1 MSSSSDEEEDLQH
14 WQDQRR
20 KAKEASLSCARQ
32 KEGHTKNSAVKHQNV
47 VDQRK
52 PANKEIFERFHIENL
67 QPTSDKRTV
76 HVAVENEKKVPEL
89 GSSQKSENVEINLPK
104 TRGVSKDEIV
114 HGTKQAWVDKSDH
127 KNDELHEDNAILD
140 KKALKNDL
148 VHVEEQTPPS
158 FTKNEN
164 RSTVDRKVSP
174 SQRNDLRTIN
184 DIVRKDL
191 SSSRTQELKKANVTH
206 KQVLTEEEKSKRQR
220 LLRSLQNLKPQ
231 RSSHGHHPAAPVT
244 PVLFHEVM

>member
-32 KEGHTKNSAVKHQNV
+32 KENHTKNSAVQHQNV

-52 PANKEIFERFHIENL
+52 PANKEIFERCHIKNV
-67 QPTSDKRTV
+67 QPISDKRTV

-89 GSSQKSENVEINLPK
+89 GTSQKSENLPK
-104 TRGVSKDEIV
+104 TREVSKGEVV
-114 HGTKQAWVDKSDH
+114 HGTKQAWVDKSDL
-127 KNDELHEDNAILD
+127 KNDKLHVDNTILG
-140 KKALKNDL
+140 KKASKNDL
-148 VHVEEQTPPS
+148 VHVEEQTPSP
-158 FTKNEN
+158 FTKSKNK
-164 RSTVDRKVSP
+164 STVDSKVSP

>member
-32 KEGHTKNSAVKHQNV
+32 KESHTKNSAVKHQNV

-52 PANKEIFERFHIENL
+52 PANKEIFERFHVKNV
-67 QPTSDKRTV
+67 QPISDKRTV
-76 HVAVENEKKVPEL
+76 YVAVENEKKVPEL
-89 GSSQKSENVEINLPK
+89 GTSQKSENLPK
-104 TRGVSKDEIV
+104 TRGLSKDEIV
-114 HGTKQAWVDKSDH
+114 HGTKKAWVDKSDL
-127 KNDELHEDNAILD
+127 KNDKLHVDNAILE
-140 KKALKNDL
+140 KKAPKNDL
-148 VHVEEQTPPS
+148 VHVEEHAPS
-158 FTKNEN
+158 PFTKNEN
-164 RSTVDRKVSP
+164 RATVDSKVSP

-191 SSSRTQELKKANVTH
+191 SSSKTQELKKANVTH

-231 RSSHGHHPAAPVT
+231 RSSHGRHPAAPLT